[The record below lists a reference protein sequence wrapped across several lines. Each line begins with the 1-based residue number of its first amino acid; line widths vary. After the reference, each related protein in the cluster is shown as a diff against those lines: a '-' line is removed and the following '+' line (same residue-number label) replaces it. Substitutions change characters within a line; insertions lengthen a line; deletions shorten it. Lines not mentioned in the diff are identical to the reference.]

1 MERVVEH
8 FTNDKNSLTEK
19 KFKTIEVRPTVYS
32 RKTDQSY
39 RYQGPEYN
47 PAQLAIIFKREDW
60 LDVVY
65 EDMTEEEFAN
75 LLDLQTSPKQPP

>member
-32 RKTDQSY
+32 
-39 RYQGPEYN
+39 

-60 LDVVY
+60 LQVVY
-65 EDMTEEEFAN
+65 QQMVEEEFAREVLN
-75 LLDLQTSPKQPP
+75 LPTNPQQPP